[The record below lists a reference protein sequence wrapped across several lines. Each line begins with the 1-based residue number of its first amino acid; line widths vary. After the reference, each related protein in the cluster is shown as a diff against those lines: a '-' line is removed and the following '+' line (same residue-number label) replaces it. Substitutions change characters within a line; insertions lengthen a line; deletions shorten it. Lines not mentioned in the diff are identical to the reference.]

1 VLSTQHRRL
10 LYAGVVIRS
19 VAIIGCAVLCL
30 TACGAMKQ
38 KVVSL
43 TPTTTK
49 CASVKADA
57 KLRADIAAM
66 HRAAQLPTKNTLL
79 GDPAINHATD
89 RFLNDVEVLHVS
101 NLDRNRM
108 IDHAIG
114 TLGGT
119 CEQCFQALEAARPI
133 PNLRNDV
140 VC

>member
-1 VLSTQHRRL
+1 M
-10 LYAGVVIRS
+10 IRGL
-19 VAIIGCAVLCL
+19 AIIGCGVLCL
-30 TACGAMKQ
+30 VACGGAKRQ
-38 KVVSL
+38 A
-43 TPTTTK
+43 TPPTTTT
-49 CASVKADA
+49 CASAKADA

>member
-1 VLSTQHRRL
+1 
-10 LYAGVVIRS
+10 VIRS

-30 TACGAMKQ
+30 TACGAATKH
-38 KVVSL
+38 
-43 TPTTTK
+43 TTTT
-49 CASVKADA
+49 CASAKADA
-57 KLRADIAAM
+57 KLRVDIVAM

-79 GDPAINHATD
+79 GDSAINHATD